1 MYSRPVDQWANR
13 RSRLGPVTN
22 HQNGHPLGKFRD
34 KGIMHIVLH
43 QYPIGTDASLSGI
56 AELGGHQSVDRRIK
70 IGIFKHDEGSV
81 ATKFKA

>member
-1 MYSRPVDQWANR
+1 
-13 RSRLGPVTN
+13 
-22 HQNGHPLGKFRD
+22 
-34 KGIMHIVLH
+34 MHIVLH